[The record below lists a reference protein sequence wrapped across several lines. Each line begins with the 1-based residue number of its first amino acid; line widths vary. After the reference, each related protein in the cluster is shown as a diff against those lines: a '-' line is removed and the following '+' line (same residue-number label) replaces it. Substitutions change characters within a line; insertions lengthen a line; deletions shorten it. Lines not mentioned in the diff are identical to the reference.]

1 MSRTITVSKA
11 VATGVSI
18 TATLAGVGLIAHADT
33 TPDAGDASPAP
44 GALPVAAGSDTTTTL
59 TTIGDIAGVTLPDTA
74 VTVTATTVLDT
85 PGAAGLPTKSTDP
98 ALAIPLPSF
107 DTVAPAGTD
116 AASTA
121 APTVAPPGQ
130 AGGQSAGQSS
140 GAPPATAAPSATAAP
155 TAPTAPVA
163 TAAPPPATPAPE
175 PVTTPAP
182 APVTTAAPPATLP
195 PLTAPP
201 GDGSSQGTQ

>member
-18 TATLAGVGLIAHADT
+18 TATLAGVGLIAYADT

-130 AGGQSAGQSS
+130 ASQAGGQSAGQSS
-140 GAPPATAAPSATAAP
+140 GAPPATAAPSATA
-155 TAPTAPVA
+155 APTAPVA

>member
-59 TTIGDIAGVTLPDTA
+59 TTIGDVAGATLPDTA

-116 AASTA
+116 AASTTTPTI
-121 APTVAPPGQ
+121 APS
-130 AGGQSAGQSS
+130 GQSSQSGGQSS

-155 TAPTAPVA
+155 TAPAVPVA